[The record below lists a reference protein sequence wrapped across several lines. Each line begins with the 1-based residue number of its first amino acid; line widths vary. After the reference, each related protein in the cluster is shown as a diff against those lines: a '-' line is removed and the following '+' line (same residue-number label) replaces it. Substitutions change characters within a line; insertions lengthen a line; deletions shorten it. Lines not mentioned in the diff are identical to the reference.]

1 MRFRLASMEGIIID
15 EELLKKINLY
25 ECYFARLVPK
35 KVKKAGMKPRFELVG
50 DIEEVAD
57 YTFKAKFIQNYEGVY
72 KKGLD
77 PWDNRDF
84 IVTDYEN
91 KRIPAWMVEEYHLQ
105 NDDKVEVTQKIK
117 KKKNKLLWQI
127 VDIKKLETE

>member
-1 MRFRLASMEGIIID
+1 M
-15 EELLKKINLY
+15 
-25 ECYFARLVPK
+25 VPK

-50 DIEEVAD
+50 DVEEATD

-105 NDDKVEVTQKIK
+105 NDDKVKVTQKIK
-117 KKKNKLLWQI
+117 QKKNKLLWQI